1 MKNSE
6 IIELSIKDI
15 HERLEDAR
23 AQLSKAKLNHA
34 VSPLENTN
42 VLKEMRA
49 VVARLLTE
57 IRSRGIAEQSK

>member
-6 IIELSIKDI
+6 IRELSTKDI
-15 HERLEDAR
+15 QERLEDA
-23 AQLSKAKLNHA
+23 QLQLTKAKLNHS

-49 VVARLLTE
+49 TIARLLTE
-57 IRSRGIAEQSK
+57 LRSREIAEQSK

>member
-6 IIELSIKDI
+6 IRELSTKDI

-23 AQLSKAKLNHA
+23 LQLTKAKLNHA
-34 VSPLENTN
+34 VSPLENAN

-49 VVARLLTE
+49 TVARLLTE
-57 IRSRGIAEQSK
+57 LTSRGIAEQSK

>member
-6 IIELSIKDI
+6 IRELSTKDI

-23 AQLSKAKLNHA
+23 LQLTKAKLNHA

-42 VLKEMRA
+42 VLKEMKA
-49 VVARLLTE
+49 TVARLLTE
-57 IRSRGIAEQSK
+57 LSSRGNAEQSK

>member
-6 IIELSIKDI
+6 IRELSTKDI

-23 AQLSKAKLNHA
+23 FQLTKAKLNHA

-49 VVARLLTE
+49 TVARLITE
-57 IRSRGIAEQSK
+57 LNSREVAEQSK

>member
-6 IIELSIKDI
+6 IKELATNDI

-23 AQLSKAKLNHA
+23 LQLTKVKLNHA

-49 VVARLLTE
+49 TVARLLTE
-57 IRSRGIAEQSK
+57 LRSRKNAEQSK

>member
-6 IIELSIKDI
+6 IRELSTKDI
-15 HERLEDAR
+15 HERLEDAKFT
-23 AQLSKAKLNHA
+23 LTKAKLNHA

-49 VVARLLTE
+49 TVARLLTE
-57 IRSRGIAEQSK
+57 LTSRGIAEQSK

>member
-6 IIELSIKDI
+6 IIELSTKDI

-23 AQLSKAKLNHA
+23 LQLTKVKLNHA

-42 VLKEMRA
+42 VLKEMKA
-49 VVARLLTE
+49 TVARLLTE
-57 IRSRGIAEQSK
+57 LSSRGNAEQSK

>member
-6 IIELSIKDI
+6 IRELSTKDI
-15 HERLEDAR
+15 HERLEDAKL
-23 AQLSKAKLNHA
+23 QLNKAKLNHA

-49 VVARLLTE
+49 TVARLLTE
-57 IRSRGIAEQSK
+57 LNSREVAEQSK

>member
-6 IIELSIKDI
+6 IRELSTKDI

-23 AQLSKAKLNHA
+23 TQYEKAKLNHA

-42 VLKEMRA
+42 VLNNMK
-49 VVARLLTE
+49 VTVARLLTE
-57 IRSRGIAEQSK
+57 LRQRAMVEQSK

>member
-6 IIELSIKDI
+6 IRELSTKDI

-23 AQLSKAKLNHA
+23 LQLTKAKLNHA

-49 VVARLLTE
+49 TVARMITE
-57 IRSRGIAEQSK
+57 LNSREVAEQSK